1 MMDLNRFIID
11 LIRKNSIK
19 WMEERR
25 LDFVPLLSEFLVHL
39 VDGKTILV
47 ITDEEREWYAEY
59 LINKINN
66 FNEFK
71 PSFIPV
77 FNLIK
82 IVPQIK
88 MARHPEQFDMI
99 EDMLNI
105 AYEEYI
111 FWYIGKETN
120 LLKFARRKDNS
131 FYWIMDNDLSRNF
144 YLKSL
149 DKNLDKKLL
158 DLAFIVNESIKA
170 VIFGEV
176 EI

>member
-1 MMDLNRFIID
+1 MDLNRFIID
-11 LIRKNSIK
+11 LIRKKSIK

-25 LDFVPLLSEFLVHL
+25 LDFVPLLSVFISHIIE
-39 VDGKTILV
+39 GKSVLI
-47 ITDEEREWYAEY
+47 ITDDEREWYSEY
-59 LINKINN
+59 LVNKINN

-77 FNLIK
+77 FDLKK

-88 MARHPEQFDMI
+88 IARHPEQFDMI

-120 LLKFARRKDNS
+120 LLKFARRKEDS
-131 FYWIMDNDLSRNF
+131 FFWIMDTDLSKNF
-144 YLKSL
+144 YLKSI
-149 DKNLDKKLL
+149 DENLDKKLL
-158 DLAFIVNESIKA
+158 DLAYIVNESLKA
-170 VIFGEV
+170 AIFGEI

>member
-1 MMDLNRFIID
+1 MDLNRFIID

-25 LDFVPLLSEFLVHL
+25 LDFVPLLSEFLAHL
-39 VDGKTILV
+39 IDGKTILI
-47 ITDEEREWYAEY
+47 ITDDERECYGEY

-77 FNLIK
+77 FSLTK

-88 MARHPEQFDMI
+88 FARHPEQFDMI

-111 FWYIGKETN
+111 FWYIGKETP
-120 LLKFARRKDNS
+120 LLKFSRRKDNS

-149 DKNLDKKLL
+149 DSNLDKKLL

>member
-1 MMDLNRFIID
+1 MDLNRFIID